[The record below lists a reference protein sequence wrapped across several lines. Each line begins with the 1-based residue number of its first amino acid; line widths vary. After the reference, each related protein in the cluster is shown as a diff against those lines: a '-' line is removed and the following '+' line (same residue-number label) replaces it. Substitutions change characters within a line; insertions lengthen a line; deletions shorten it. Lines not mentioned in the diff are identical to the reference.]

1 MTRDLPRWVF
11 VVRQDKRELY
21 ENLRQG
27 FHGDGRVEVVLDRRS
42 VTRRE
47 QRRPV
52 TSERRR
58 TSRRRGLTPEQT
70 ALWEGAGFRMLHRGE
85 GYDVYQ
91 AETDTT
97 EQPLEGEPLTE
108 RDERLRTTLRTAL
121 TTLGSAKGHRDE
133 ELRRLLETA
142 LNTLG

>member
-1 MTRDLPRWVF
+1 MSRDLPRWVF

-27 FHGDGRVEVVLDRRS
+27 FEGDGRVEVILDRRS
-42 VTRRE
+42 VARRE
-47 QRRPV
+47 KHRPV
-52 TSERRR
+52 VSERRR
-58 TSRRRGLTPEQT
+58 TSRRRGLTLEQT

-91 AETDTT
+91 AETPTT
-97 EQPLEGEPLTE
+97 GRALEAEPLTE
-108 RDERLRTTLRTAL
+108 RDERLRAILRTAL
-121 TTLGSAKGHRDE
+121 TSLGSRKGRREE

-142 LNTLG
+142 LQVLA